1 MTDDLHSQAYL
12 YVVGAL
18 DPADVVEFE
27 AHLADCAD
35 CQQEV
40 AELREVTAELSEMV
54 AAEPPPALRASLMA
68 EIAQTPQEPPV
79 APVVATERAARP
91 AGRHAAAVPSDAAAA
106 REPST
111 GESAE
116 PSPVVPI
123 RRSWGSR
130 ASIAVAAAAVL
141 AAVAIGGWAINE
153 RNDARHDADVAS
165 EQAAEAA
172 DLARVLAAED
182 SQKSTAVVAGGGTAT
197 VVRSDEEGQAFLV
210 ASQLPELGS
219 GQVYEAWTIGADDT
233 PVPAGMFESDT
244 GPVTVELTP
253 AALDAGAVAL
263 SVEPAG
269 GSERPTTE
277 PIVAVPLSNKG

>member
-18 DPADVVEFE
+18 EPEDVVEFE

-40 AELREVTAELSEMV
+40 ADLREVTAELSEMV
-54 AAEPPPALRASLMA
+54 AAEPPPGLRASLMA
-68 EIAQTPQEPPV
+68 EIAQTRQEPP
-79 APVVATERAARP
+79 APSVVSTETAPRAG
-91 AGRHAAAVPSDAAAA
+91 GRHAAPVPTHAAAEPKPA
-106 REPST
+106 AGESGEPSQ
-111 GESAE
+111 
-116 PSPVVPI
+116 VVPI
-123 RRSWGSR
+123 RRSWASR
-130 ASIAVAAAAVL
+130 ASIAVAAAAVV
-141 AAVAIGGWAINE
+141 AAAAIGGWAINE

-172 DLARVLAAED
+172 DLARVLAAKD
-182 SQKSTAVVAGGGTAT
+182 SQKATAVVAGGGTAT
-197 VVRSDEEGQAFLV
+197 VVRSDEQGQAFLV
-210 ASQLPELGS
+210 ATDLPDLAS
-219 GQVYEAWTIGADDT
+219 GKVYEAWTIGDDET

-244 GPVTVELTP
+244 GPVTVELTR

-263 SVEPAG
+263 SVEPTG
-269 GSERPTTE
+269 GSDQPTTT